1 MPLGLTFGDNRPP
14 ASKSARQLVGAD
26 ESRGQPVRRCRHPR
40 TDASRYDTF
49 GFRGKPHVSALT
61 RRTLLSSVGPSGDRR
76 RPCNEPAMPLS
87 PTAPHRTINMPGY
100 VPTRPVPRSSR
111 CHHRDCRDASTWLM
125 TRSSNSSIYPDD
137 LDLASYRSDTTG
149 NSRVAPQA
157 VGASAEIGVMAPSSE
172 SARFRKKACHR
183 RRSCRHEDGL
193 TKAEE
198 KSCRR
203 RTTIDAARDHRT
215 HRASARKTWCPA
227 PCGGRGIGTS
237 ARFEHVSI
245 SASTTAMSPSS
256 QQPSTAMR
264 GTSPFRRRIAGTGRP
279 AIPDRTFRR
288 PADALSTQKLAKRF
302 DLVSTPQTVVTHG
315 PRDLRPDARRRRCR
329 RATCRSCSWARKTDS
344 RKEKRP
350 RSTAPMLPPTRHAW
364 CTRQRT
370 RRRPIVP
377 RTHRSEYYPGES
389 KLTLLRTVAGQ
400 RTVTGTEVSV
410 LCHTGCPRD
419 QTTERRLQL
428 PSGVATGTAH
438 IPLRTVPPASDLDRA
453 GESPKTPCRIG
464 FGR

>member
-40 TDASRYDTF
+40 TDASRYDIF
-49 GFRGKPHVSALT
+49 DFRGKPHVSALT

-149 NSRVAPQA
+149 NSRATPRA

-203 RTTIDAARDHRT
+203 RTTVDAARDHRT

-227 PCGGRGIGTS
+227 PCRGRGIGNLCTL
-237 ARFEHVSI
+237 RTRQYQRKYHGDVSI
-245 SASTTAMSPSS
+245 VTATQHGHARDVP
-256 QQPSTAMR
+256 
-264 GTSPFRRRIAGTGRP
+264 IP
-279 AIPDRTFRR
+279 ATNRWN
-288 PADALSTQKLAKRF
+288 
-302 DLVSTPQTVVTHG
+302 
-315 PRDLRPDARRRRCR
+315 
-329 RATCRSCSWARKTDS
+329 RATCNPGPDLPQTRRCSQHTKARETLRSRLDSTD
-344 RKEKRP
+344 RGHP
-350 RSTAPMLPPTRHAW
+350 RSTGPS
-364 CTRQRT
+364 T
-370 RRRPIVP
+370 RRPKTSMPEGHLSKLLLGSKDRQQKGKATSEHRADVATDQA
-377 RTHRSEYYPGES
+377 RLVYETADATQTHRS
-389 KLTLLRTVAGQ
+389 T
-400 RTVTGTEVSV
+400 
-410 LCHTGCPRD
+410 H
-419 QTTERRLQL
+419 
-428 PSGVATGTAH
+428 
-438 IPLRTVPPASDLDRA
+438 PP
-453 GESPKTPCRIG
+453 K
-464 FGR
+464 